1 MDHLPLVLLHA
12 FPLDSRMW
20 DGVRDALHP
29 ITPDLRGRGR
39 RTPDLGALADDVL
52 AELDALEHD
61 RVVLGGCSMGGYVA
75 MALLR
80 RDPSRVAGLVLA
92 DTRFTADGDEAR
104 ANRLVMADRVVA
116 EGVEWVPDTVL
127 GGLLGAAPPDG
138 VAERVREL
146 ILDQDPA
153 EVAWAQR
160 AIAARPDSRDV
171 LAGVDVPAL
180 VLVGAQDTL
189 TPPSAARELADV
201 LPRGTYVELPGAGHL
216 TPIEV
221 PQAFAEAV
229 GGWREREGL

>member
-20 DGVRDALHP
+20 DGVRDVLDP

-39 RTPDLGALADDVL
+39 EADLGVLADDVL
-52 AELDALEHD
+52 GELDARGLD

-92 DTRFTADGDEAR
+92 DTRFTADGEEAR
-104 ANRLVMADRVVA
+104 ANRLTMARRVEE

-127 GGLLGAAPPDG
+127 GGLVGAVPADG
-138 VAERVREL
+138 VVERVRAL
-146 ILDQDPA
+146 ILAQEPA

-160 AIAARPDSRDV
+160 AMAARPDSRDV
-171 LAGVDVPAL
+171 LPGVDVPAL

-189 TPPSAARELADV
+189 TPPTAARELADV
-201 LPRGTYVELPGAGHL
+201 LPASSYVELADAGHL
-216 TPIEV
+216 TPVEV
-221 PQAFAEAV
+221 PQAFARAV
-229 GGWREREGL
+229 DDWRRRVGV